1 MPSFRRLTIKPL
13 FYVNRWKS
21 QIMENRESM
30 MEELLLDKGWT
41 PAKLETEIRSAQEK
55 FAGLLTREGAMEL
68 VCRGNHLNVPRRE
81 KKYDYLS
88 LAETAR
94 LPEGA
99 TASFVARVKHVY
111 APKSFV
117 TKNERGERRGRV
129 CNLTVS
135 DASGEGVLVLWNKD
149 VDLVQYGDLERNDL
163 VRIGNALVKK
173 SGEYTSALTTRI
185 TPAKQGSDDDDAG
198 IPLNPVRLAKLAEI
212 KPGEEGFDCYCR
224 VLSVSQLREFSR
236 QKNGIETQGFVCDA
250 LVSDGSTS
258 CRLVGWDDNAKT
270 IAHLKVG
277 EAVKIEGGS
286 AKAGQRDGKLEV
298 HASWNCRILRN
309 AKGHEL
315 PEREEIWRQMYS
327 EKPLAELPL
336 DTPCI
341 VTARLDE
348 LIECRA
354 IDKTTPSGKARTLIL
369 LKAVLSDETGQLPC
383 AFFDAEALEV
393 LGLTELTVEPQAAL
407 DIKKE
412 YLIGS
417 RVTAVVTL
425 KEGYGRKE
433 LTASHVISV
442 AQKASD

>member
-1 MPSFRRLTIKPL
+1 
-13 FYVNRWKS
+13 
-21 QIMENRESM
+21 

-41 PAKLETEIRSAQEK
+41 PAKLETEIRSTQEK

-68 VCRGNHLNVPRRE
+68 VCRGNRISVPRQT

-88 LAETAR
+88 LAEAAR

-129 CNLTVS
+129 CNLAVS
-135 DASGEGVLVLWNKD
+135 DASGEGLLVLWNKD

-163 VRIGNALVKK
+163 VRVGNALVKRR
-173 SGEYTSALTTRI
+173 GEYTSTLTTRI
-185 TPAKQGSDDDDAG
+185 EPAKQGGDADDAG
-198 IPLNPVRLAKLAEI
+198 VPLNPVRLIKLSEA

-224 VLSVSQLREFSR
+224 VLSVSPLREFSR
-236 QKNGIETQGFVCDA
+236 QKNGVETQGFVCDA
-250 LVSDGSTS
+250 FVSDGSAS

-270 IAHLKVG
+270 VTRLKVG

-286 AKAGQRDGKLEV
+286 AKQGQRGGGLEL
-298 HASWNCRILRN
+298 HAGWNCRIVRN
-309 AKGHEL
+309 AKRHEL
-315 PEREEIWRQMYS
+315 PQREEIWRQMYS
-327 EKPLAELPL
+327 EKPLEELPL

-348 LIECRA
+348 LLECRA
-354 IDKTTPSGKARTLIL
+354 IDKTTAAGKARTLIL
-369 LKAVLSDETGQLPC
+369 LKTVLDDGTAKLPC

-412 YLIGS
+412 YLIGNQ
-417 RVTAVVTL
+417 VTAVVTL

-442 AQKASD
+442 AQETPH